1 MVLPP
6 SKRQKAPKKAWTR
19 CPGFFQSLRVKNGKD
34 KAINV
39 MFGYVMKNSKGKADV
54 GKASQIIKEII
65 ANM

>member
-1 MVLPP
+1 
-6 SKRQKAPKKAWTR
+6 
-19 CPGFFQSLRVKNGKD
+19 
-34 KAINV
+34 